1 MTTLRSTAAL
11 VGALLAL
18 SGCKDINAGMNLLE
32 GKPADATPLAL
43 AFADAPAVPEPE
55 PGYTVLDGTGPMGEE
70 IGTGR
75 DCVPMFRQRICV

>member
-18 SGCKDINAGMNLLE
+18 SGCKDINAGMNLIE
-32 GKPADATPLAL
+32 GKPADAPPLAL
-43 AFADAPAVPEPE
+43 AALDVAPEPE

-75 DCVPMFRQRICV
+75 DCVPQFRVRICE